1 MNRTKWHFWAIGIVA
16 LLWNLIG
23 AFDYLMTQTRNES
36 YMSQFT
42 QEQLNFF
49 YAIPP
54 WAVAT
59 WAIGVWGG
67 VLGTILLLLRKRIA
81 IWAYLASVI
90 GIVVTTFENYVLS
103 NGMDVAGDAFS
114 LTMTA
119 LILVIAL
126 ALLWYA
132 RATDRQGI
140 LT

>member
-49 YAIPP
+49 YGIPP